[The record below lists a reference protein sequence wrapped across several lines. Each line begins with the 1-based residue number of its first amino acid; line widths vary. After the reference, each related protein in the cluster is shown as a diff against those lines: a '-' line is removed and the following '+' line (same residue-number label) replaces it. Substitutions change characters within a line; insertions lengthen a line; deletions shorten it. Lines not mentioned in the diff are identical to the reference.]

1 MADITCLG
9 ILVADLVGKPVD
21 KYPERG
27 KLVLVDQLELHSGGC
42 AANTGVALAKIGI
55 DTALIGKVGCDGLGD
70 FMVSALERNGVSAEG
85 IVRDTKVGTS
95 GTMVVVH
102 SDGERDFI
110 HYLGANATLVED
122 DINWDLIKGSKILHI
137 AGSFLM
143 PAFDGQPTA
152 NVLKKAQEM
161 GIITS
166 LDTCWDSKGQWMKVL
181 EPCLQYMDYAVPSIE
196 EARMVTGQHDPADV
210 AKVFMDYGVKVVGLK
225 MGEKGSYIRTAD
237 TEITIPRF
245 TVNAID
251 ALGAGDSFAAGF
263 LTGILKG
270 WDLEKTGRFANAVGA
285 CCVKALGA
293 TTGIKT
299 LDETLTLMDEWTAE
313 IVG

>member
-21 KYPERG
+21 KYPDRG
-27 KLVLVDQLELHSGGC
+27 KLVLIDQLELHSGGC

-55 DTALIGKVGCDGLGD
+55 DTAIIGKVGCDGLGD
-70 FMVSALERNGVSAEG
+70 FMVNALERNGVSADG
-85 IVRDTKVGTS
+85 IVRDTKTGTS

-196 EARMVTGQHDPADV
+196 EARMVTGKHDPADV
-210 AKVFMDYGVKVVGLK
+210 AKVFMDHGVKVVGLK

-237 TEITIPRF
+237 VEITVPRF
-245 TVNAID
+245 TVDAID

-263 LTGILKG
+263 LTGVLKG

-299 LDETLTLMDEWTAE
+299 LDETQTLMDEWTAE

>member
-1 MADITCLG
+1 MADISCLG

-55 DTALIGKVGCDGLGD
+55 DTAIIGKVGCDGLGD
-70 FMVSALERNGVSAEG
+70 FMVNALVQNGVSADG
-85 IVRDTKVGTS
+85 IVRDTKTGTS

-161 GIITS
+161 GITTT
-166 LDTCWDSKGQWMKVL
+166 LDTAWDSKGQWMKVL
-181 EPCLQYMDYAVPSIE
+181 EPCLQYVDYAVPSIE
-196 EARMVTGQHDPADV
+196 EARMVTGKHDPADV
-210 AKVFMDYGVKVVGLK
+210 AKVFMDHGVKVVGLK

-237 TEITIPRF
+237 TEITVPRF

-270 WDLEKTGRFANAVGA
+270 WDLEQTGRFANAVGA

-299 LDETLTLMDEWTAE
+299 LDETLTLIDEWTSE

>member
-21 KYPERG
+21 QYPERG

-55 DTALIGKVGCDGLGD
+55 DTAIIGKVGNDGLGD
-70 FMVSALERNGVSAEG
+70 FMVSALERNGVDTRGVA
-85 IVRDTKVGTS
+85 RDTEVGTS

-122 DINWDLIKGSKILHI
+122 DINWDIIKGSKILHV

-161 GIITS
+161 GIITTI
-166 LDTCWDSKGQWMKVL
+166 DTAWDSKGRWMSAL
-181 EPCLQYMDYAVPSIE
+181 EPCLPYVDYAVPSIE
-196 EARMVTGQHDPADV
+196 EARMVTGQKDPADV
-210 AKVFMDYGVKVVGLK
+210 AKVFMDHGVKVVGLK

-237 TEITIPRF
+237 TEISVPRF

-263 LTGILKG
+263 LTGVLKG

-285 CCVKALGA
+285 CCVMALGA

-299 LDETLTLMDEWTAE
+299 LDETCALIDEWTS
-313 IVG
+313 